1 MAIYIERVEFSFF
14 DSILFDDINL
24 VLSAYGV
31 SVESMCEIFGVD

>member
-1 MAIYIERVEFSFF
+1 MEIYIELVEFSFF

-24 VLSAYGV
+24 SAYSV